1 MRTITDVL
9 GLTSIAT
16 LYQAGNGIY
25 DLFDQVL
32 LLDTG
37 KQIYYGPREQA
48 RPFMES
54 LGFEYTPGANVAD
67 MLTGVTVPKERVV
80 RSGWENKFPRNAE
93 EVRNAYLASEI
104 CQHMRK
110 TLDYP
115 ETQAAKDNTAAFIE
129 RTQHDRHKSLPRN
142 SPMTVPFVEQVLAL
156 TKRQLQMI
164 WGNKLHLSLRQGT
177 TFVQA
182 LVAGSLFYDVQQTST
197 GLFLLGGVCF
207 FSVLYNR

>member
-1 MRTITDVL
+1 
-9 GLTSIAT
+9 
-16 LYQAGNGIY
+16 
-25 DLFDQVL
+25 
-32 LLDTG
+32 
-37 KQIYYGPREQA
+37 
-48 RPFMES
+48 MES

-80 RSGWENKFPRNAE
+80 RTGWENKFPRNAE

-104 CQHMRK
+104 YQQMRK
-110 TLDYP
+110 KLDYP
-115 ETQAAKDNTAAFIE
+115 ETQAAKDNTTAFIE
-129 RTQHDRHKSLPRN
+129 RTHRDRHKSLPKN

-164 WGNKLHLSLRQGT
+164 WGNKLHLILRQGT

-182 LVAGSLFYDVQQTST
+182 LVAGSLFYNVQLTST